1 MGRNRKRGCTMKKL
15 KKNYTRNK
23 NTLRSMNTYA
33 CVCGPCPCGWEDY
46 RYQYSTEL
54 KVEPSNR
61 VVIVKV

>member
-1 MGRNRKRGCTMKKL
+1 MKKL